1 VVAVVVGQVQ
11 EVELQRLV
19 AVMVEV
25 VVVGLMELQTQVAVA
40 VVLAE
45 EVACVVALAALVL

>member
-1 VVAVVVGQVQ
+1 VVVGQVQ